1 MATLA
6 VCIVLLAYSV
16 PRACAGSAHA
26 AEIPHKF
33 HSIEDAVNREVSTN
47 QANEVHREQ
56 MNEYRKRQEA
66 AVLYFKRW
74 DIWNDK
80 TDAWLDDQA
89 PLNETPRQRTS
100 RRQAQKEARL
110 ERDNH
115 RRSKDMTDT
124 LGFAKEGGEVA
135 VQESADPRATP
146 GRTGRFSESNE
157 QAASSL
163 ASSLTSVSESYVLTE
178 KEAEEELNQCPMDL
192 DTCVNRH
199 KLIDFLAM
207 KFIPGRTLLPEDM
220 DKGRGVSEGH
230 IFTEKTIPASPR
242 VLMADWVAYILGRP
256 KEAVPKLVRDLL
268 RPEGMDDTSWPGS
281 LLPRTVFLPDP
292 SVDK

>member
-6 VCIVLLAYSV
+6 VCVVLLAYSV

-74 DIWNDK
+74 NLWNDR

-89 PLNETPRQRTS
+89 PLNETPRQRSS
-100 RRQAQKEARL
+100 RREAQKKART

-115 RRSKDMTDT
+115 RRAKDMTDT

-135 VQESADPRATP
+135 VQESADPLRPIPSATP

-157 QAASSL
+157 QAASFL
-163 ASSLTSVSESYVLTE
+163 ASSVTSVSESYVLTE
-178 KEAEEELNQCPMDL
+178 KEAEEELSQVRCL
-192 DTCVNRH
+192 LFT
-199 KLIDFLAM
+199 
-207 KFIPGRTLLPEDM
+207 GYTLFSRSACLTDM
-220 DKGRGVSEGH
+220 AFVGYVPPVRVRACTYVLLY
-230 IFTEKTIPASPR
+230 FFMPR
-242 VLMADWVAYILGRP
+242 VEHLFTTCLCMNDANVQKGFD
-256 KEAVPKLVRDLL
+256 
-268 RPEGMDDTSWPGS
+268 
-281 LLPRTVFLPDP
+281 
-292 SVDK
+292 